1 MKISQELSEKIETI
15 LQEYINNPESDW
27 VDTEKTINL
36 RKIAVELNVLPL
48 YLDWSG
54 AFGIR
59 SNGEFFS
66 FSYEKPY
73 EIKTDYNQRE
83 INGILFRGVKKYP
96 ELHELTPLRAANSI
110 ECSTCN
116 GTGIEPMNENLGFT
130 EERIVCFCG
139 GLGWLPPN
147 KNNL

>member
-1 MKISQELSEKIETI
+1 MKISQELSDKIEAI
-15 LQEYINNPESDW
+15 LREYILNPEPIWTASD
-27 VDTEKTINL
+27 KIINL
-36 RKIAVELNVLPL
+36 RKIAAELNVLPL

-83 INGILFRGVKKYP
+83 INGILFRGSKKYP
-96 ELHELTPLRAANSI
+96 ELHEIMPLRTTNSI
-110 ECSTCN
+110 ECSSCN
-116 GTGIEPMNENLGFT
+116 GTGIDPMNEKIGFT

-147 KNNL
+147 EDNL